1 MRLTA
6 LNPSFQRPLL
16 PAAGLPA
23 ANDAVLTP
31 AQTPALAVLDRREPG
46 RTPMSIDEFVRF
58 ARNAGA
64 L

>member
-6 LNPSFQRPLL
+6 LNPSFHRPQL
-16 PAAGLPA
+16 PVAGLPA
-23 ANDAVLTP
+23 ANDALLTP
-31 AQTPALAVLDRREPG
+31 AQVPAMALLDRHEPR
-46 RTPMSIDEFVRF
+46 RTPMSIEEFVRF